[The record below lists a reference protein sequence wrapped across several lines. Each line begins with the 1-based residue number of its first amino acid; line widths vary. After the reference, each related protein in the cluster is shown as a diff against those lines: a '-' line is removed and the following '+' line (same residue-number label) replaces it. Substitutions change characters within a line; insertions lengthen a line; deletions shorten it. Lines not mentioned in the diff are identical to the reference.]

1 LPDRAGLAP
10 AGAQAPRAAR
20 WVAAATAAVIAA
32 ATAVVVVAPTADA
45 AGGPCP
51 DANGVT
57 VVVDFGSLGG
67 GVQVACAPG
76 DPDSG
81 YAALRAAGFSVDW
94 ASQSSGFLC
103 RINGRPVPAADPCVM
118 PSPPWAYWSYWIADR
133 GGTWCYS
140 DAGMLG
146 RNPVRGTVEGWSFVS
161 GSGAAAV
168 HAPASSTFSRLAGAG
183 STGRDCDTATTATTT
198 PPPTTARPATPRPS
212 ATRPAPSNEAA
223 PGTQGGSPG
232 PTPGNPGAGAPP
244 AASAP
249 QQPPSAPGAPAGP
262 DVVGATTIAPGSG
275 DTTTVTVAPDTS
287 STTGVPGDEDD
298 SPGPADADRGSSG
311 DEEALSTVALA
322 ESGRSGPGSA
332 LGTGLGL
339 GAITALGAAAVVVNR
354 RRLRSPDGV

>member
-1 LPDRAGLAP
+1 MPDRAAP
-10 AGAQAPRAAR
+10 GSATGWFLNVPR
-20 WVAAATAAVIAA
+20 WVAAATAAVVAVAA
-32 ATAVVVVAPTADA
+32 AVAVAAPPADA

-57 VVVDFGSLGG
+57 VVVDFGSFGG

-81 YAALRAAGFSVDW
+81 YAALTAAGFLVEGAKRS
-94 ASQSSGFLC
+94 AGFLC
-103 RINGRPVPAADPCVM
+103 RINDRPVLDADPCEM

-133 GGTWCYS
+133 GGSWCYS

-161 GSGAAAV
+161 GSGAAAI

-183 STGRDCDTATTATTT
+183 STGRDCDIATTATTT
-198 PPPTTARPATPRPS
+198 PPATTARPSTPRPPT
-212 ATRPAPSNEAA
+212 AGRVPSNGAN

-232 PTPGNPGAGAPP
+232 GSPGAGVPPPASASQQQPSNPGAPP
-244 AASAP
+244 DPEVA
-249 QQPPSAPGAPAGP
+249 
-262 DVVGATTIAPGSG
+262 GATTIAPGSG
-275 DTTTVTVAPDTS
+275 DTTTSTVAPDTS
-287 STTGVPGDEDD
+287 STTGVPVDDGD
-298 SPGPADADRGSSG
+298 SSGSTGPDRGSSG

-339 GAITALGAAAVVVNR
+339 GTITALGAAAVVVNR